1 MITAFNRYFSENT
14 TILKAC
20 LEYSGIGKRMA
31 QQILD
36 RAHLTSNIKIGKISA
51 SKLSEIKSIIDQN
64 YEVDNERR
72 VSLDKNIRNLSSIS
86 CYRGF
91 RHYLGLPCRGQR
103 THSNARTSK
112 KLKKK

>member
-14 TILKAC
+14 KILKAC
-20 LEYSGIGKRMA
+20 LRYSGIGKRMA

-36 RAHLTSNIKIGKISA
+36 RVGLTSNIKIGKISA

-72 VSLDKNIRNLSSIS
+72 ESLNKNIRNLVSIS
-86 CYRGF
+86 CYKGF
-91 RHYLGLPCRGQR
+91 RHNLGLPCRGQR
-103 THSNARTSK
+103 THSNARTSR
-112 KLKKK
+112 KLKRK